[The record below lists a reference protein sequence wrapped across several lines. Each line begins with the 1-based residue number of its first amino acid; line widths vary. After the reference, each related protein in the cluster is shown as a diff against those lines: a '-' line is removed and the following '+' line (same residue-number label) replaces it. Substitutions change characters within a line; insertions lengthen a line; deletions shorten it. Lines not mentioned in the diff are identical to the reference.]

1 MLAIF
6 KVIEAGAIGVR
17 IAKLFTFILGPFV
30 ISLFEYAFTA
40 AQKQRRGLA
49 FMGTL
54 ASMPKPPKKKIDEIT
69 QDWVPRWGPKS
80 VKKIADQH

>member
-40 AQKQRRGLA
+40 AQKQRRGEGENDKGAAHGSSLDCDNALSLHPNSGA
-49 FMGTL
+49 FT
-54 ASMPKPPKKKIDEIT
+54 
-69 QDWVPRWGPKS
+69 
-80 VKKIADQH
+80 